1 MSDDRRDSTVN
12 ATLAALRTVMQPSP
26 HPKNTCDFPAGLIT
40 DYIKM
45 VDKLRKE
52 DIAQKEKKSA

>member
-1 MSDDRRDSTVN
+1 MANDRDDAVQ

-26 HPKNTCDFPAGLIT
+26 HSRNTCDFPAGLIT

-52 DIAQKEKKSA
+52 DIAVKEKKSA

>member
-1 MSDDRRDSTVN
+1 MQDDRDSTVK
-12 ATLAALRTVMQPSP
+12 ATLAALRSVMQPMP
-26 HPKNTCDFPAGLIT
+26 HPRNTCDFPAGLIS

-52 DIAQKEKKSA
+52 DIAEEKKKTA